1 MPTKTASQV
10 LSVGDK
16 EPNGKG
22 PIHGAQWLLA
32 GHNVFKENYNPGTVD
47 GDFGKQTG
55 DACIRAKTALG
66 YADEDLKATFGDKL
80 RRLLL
85 GEDALQAD
93 YERRRKERQASQ
105 AEQGAKFGYPANV
118 KVKLIGRPGQGTHSW
133 KAEPNNW
140 QSDNAW
146 DFAFPFGT
154 PLVAVADGVIGNKI
168 GPISSDPNSRFGG
181 LRCYLKTADN
191 EFYYAHLSKFA
202 PETKAG
208 AHVKQDQVIGFSGA
222 ASGVNHL
229 HLGCVDW
236 RAFEATAES

>member
-47 GDFGKQTG
+47 GDFGMQTG

-85 GEDALQAD
+85 GEDALPAD

-140 QSDNAW
+140 
-146 DFAFPFGT
+146 
-154 PLVAVADGVIGNKI
+154 
-168 GPISSDPNSRFGG
+168 
-181 LRCYLKTADN
+181 
-191 EFYYAHLSKFA
+191 
-202 PETKAG
+202 
-208 AHVKQDQVIGFSGA
+208 
-222 ASGVNHL
+222 
-229 HLGCVDW
+229 
-236 RAFEATAES
+236 